1 MPVVIAVLDVL
12 LTILLP
18 LLMGAAITCTNPS
31 GALVTRPP
39 EHPLLGQ
46 RGELDPVRV
55 LFLLLPVVW
64 QPVVGTYLL
73 VERLFAVFVIAAV
86 GMGLGRIGRA
96 VAGRL
101 RGARSGS

>member
-1 MPVVIAVLDVL
+1 VVIAVLDVL

-18 LLMGAAITCTNPS
+18 LLMGAVITYTNPS
-31 GALVTRPP
+31 GALFTRPP
-39 EHPLLGQ
+39 EQPLPA
-46 RGELDPVRV
+46 RRELKPVRV
-55 LFLLLPVVW
+55 LTLLLPVVW

-73 VERLFAVFVIAAV
+73 VERLFAVLVIAAI

-101 RGARSGS
+101 LRPRSGS